1 MIMSR
6 KLVQGDKLPALTFSL
21 IDGRTL
27 TLPESMSSRYLV
39 LLFYRGNW

>member
-1 MIMSR
+1 MPK
-6 KLVQGDKLPALTFSL
+6 KLVQGDKLPRTTLRP

-27 TLPESMSSRYLV
+27 ILPEGLSGRYLT

>member
-1 MIMSR
+1 MPH
-6 KLVQGDKLPALTFSL
+6 KLIQGDKLPLFTFSL
-21 IDGRTL
+21 IDGRTI